1 MFRTR
6 YNNGVWSRKRRRLIL
21 GLSSGSNALA
31 TRLQV
36 EQERLQRIN
45 YAHAYSEY
53 VLILAQHQCLTSG
66 RAALVRHQQASNQR
80 SSPLQPVSERSR
92 ARNAHKSPDP
102 ARPALSSTSM
112 ANQYRTL
119 TRDIAAS
126 LRSQNVDA
134 AAAGVALDA
143 FAAALPDGKLKASLG
158 EPGSEQR
165 AAVVEAVEAHLAEED
180 DGDDLGADDDT
191 LSALASDR
199 RRGGLREGRRG
210 ARQVLQRRR
219 ANLGDAEIPLLDRSD
234 GDGVAAAAQAC
245 VAALCASVQLLE
257 DDVGDESDWRAGAL
271 AGCYAAL
278 LAQTSGAPKRPS
290 TCSTCSDLEE
300 KVGTSAAS
308 PRRWPR
314 MPRTP
319 TPR

>member
-1 MFRTR
+1 
-6 YNNGVWSRKRRRLIL
+6 
-21 GLSSGSNALA
+21 
-31 TRLQV
+31 
-36 EQERLQRIN
+36 
-45 YAHAYSEY
+45 
-53 VLILAQHQCLTSG
+53 
-66 RAALVRHQQASNQR
+66 
-80 SSPLQPVSERSR
+80 
-92 ARNAHKSPDP
+92 
-102 ARPALSSTSM
+102 M

-165 AAVVEAVEAHLAEED
+165 AAAVEAVEAHLAEED

-191 LSALASDR
+191 LSALASIAAEAAFAKDAVALGKCCR
-199 RRGGLREGRRG
+199 D
-210 ARQVLQRRR
+210 AAQT
-219 ANLGDAEIPLLDRSD
+219 LGDAEIPLLDRSD
-234 GDGVAAAAQAC
+234 GDKVASEAVAC

-278 LAQTSGAPKRPS
+278 LAQTSGRAEATLDVLDLLGFRGEGWDVRGFAEALAENAKDADAALKLLATLTGRSDVRAACAASTIGRVELEFAARAAARLAERADDDTDAAAVRRHVASVAPCPGLVDAIAEHDPANWLARAD
-290 TCSTCSDLEE
+290 THALEE
-300 KVGTSAAS
+300 LLKIV
-308 PRRWPR
+308 
-314 MPRTP
+314 
-319 TPR
+319 

>member
-1 MFRTR
+1 
-6 YNNGVWSRKRRRLIL
+6 
-21 GLSSGSNALA
+21 
-31 TRLQV
+31 
-36 EQERLQRIN
+36 
-45 YAHAYSEY
+45 
-53 VLILAQHQCLTSG
+53 
-66 RAALVRHQQASNQR
+66 
-80 SSPLQPVSERSR
+80 
-92 ARNAHKSPDP
+92 
-102 ARPALSSTSM
+102 M

-143 FAAALPDGKLKASLG
+143 FARALPDGKLRASLG

-191 LSALASDR
+191 LSALASVAAEAAFAKDAVALGKCCR
-199 RRGGLREGRRG
+199 D
-210 ARQVLQRRR
+210 AAQT
-219 ANLGDAEIPLLDRSD
+219 LGDAEIPLLDRSD
-234 GDGVAAAAQAC
+234 GDKVASEAVAC

-278 LAQTSGAPKRPS
+278 LAQTSGRAEAALDVL
-290 TCSTCSDLEE
+290 DLLGFRGEGWDVRGFAE
-300 KVGTSAAS
+300 ALAENAKDADAALRLLSAAAHGQLFFLLAAWGTLQF
-308 PRRWPR
+308 RWMHRLHPGACIVFER
-314 MPRTP
+314 LLLGGAPVAACAGDAFAAAQADCQGSAGVEDP
-319 TPR
+319 AVHQ